1 LRTSV
6 AQREQVL
13 RGWRWRNWDFHS
25 SAELAG
31 LETEWEMPVVI
42 RSVEFNPPIREDWL
56 RIVTKSESTA
66 EFPHSAPGRHN
77 TGHSFLSNEN
87 VVFSRMALSGFGQR
101 KECFR
106 LAIKEFIKH
115 HYRHFN
121 AASLIDAAEGYVKLI
136 DGGGKMFLTM
146 GGAMSTA
153 ELGLSLA
160 EMIRQGK
167 VHAITCTGAN
177 LEEDVFNLVAH
188 DFYERVPNYRD
199 LTPADEVALLDRH
212 MNRVTDTCIP
222 EMEAMRRIE
231 KVVLKEWMRADQAGE
246 SFFPHQFMYKILL
259 SGDLKDSY
267 QIDPKN
273 SWLLAAAE
281 RNLPMFVPGWE
292 DSTLG
297 NMYAGHC
304 ISGDVKRVHTVRTGI
319 EYMME
324 LAEWYTA
331 TTAEVPLGF
340 FQIAGGI
347 AGDFPI
353 CVVPM
358 LHQDLQR
365 DHVPLWA
372 YFCQISDST
381 TSYGSYSGAV
391 PNEKI
396 TWGKLGA
403 DTPKYIIE
411 SDATIVAPLVFAYVL
426 GW

>member
-1 LRTSV
+1 MSAITS
-6 AQREQVL
+6 
-13 RGWRWRNWDFHS
+13 
-25 SAELAG
+25 
-31 LETEWEMPVVI
+31 
-42 RSVEFNPPIREDWL
+42 
-56 RIVTKSESTA
+56 
-66 EFPHSAPGRHN
+66 
-77 TGHSFLSNEN
+77 
-87 VVFSRMALSGFGQR
+87 
-101 KECFR
+101 
-106 LAIKEFIKH
+106 FIKH

-121 AASLIDAAEGYVKLI
+121 AAALIDAAEAYKAHLAS
-136 DGGGKMFLTM
+136 GGKMFMTIA
-146 GGAMSTA
+146 GAMSTA

-160 EMIRQGK
+160 EMIRQDK
-167 VHAITCTGAN
+167 VHGICCTGAN

-188 DFYERVPNYRD
+188 DFYERVPHYRD
-199 LTPADEVALLDRH
+199 LTPADEAALLNRH

-231 KVVLKEWMRADQAGE
+231 NEVLKEWVRADRAGE
-246 SFFPHQFMYKILL
+246 RFFPHEFMYKILL
-259 SGDLKDSY
+259 SGDLKASY

-281 RNLPMFVPGWE
+281 KNLPMFVPGWE
-292 DSTLG
+292 DATLG

-304 ISGDVKRVHTVRTGI
+304 ISGDVKKVHTVRTGI

-324 LAEWYTA
+324 LAEWYTN
-331 TTAEVPLGF
+331 TTAKTPLGF
-340 FQIAGGI
+340 FQIGGGI

-365 DHVPLWA
+365 EHVPLWA

-396 TWGKLGA
+396 TWGKLGEK
-403 DTPKYIIE
+403 TPKFIVE
-411 SDATIVAPLVFAYVL
+411 SDASIVAPLMFAYVL

>member
-1 LRTSV
+1 MSAITS
-6 AQREQVL
+6 
-13 RGWRWRNWDFHS
+13 
-25 SAELAG
+25 
-31 LETEWEMPVVI
+31 
-42 RSVEFNPPIREDWL
+42 
-56 RIVTKSESTA
+56 
-66 EFPHSAPGRHN
+66 
-77 TGHSFLSNEN
+77 
-87 VVFSRMALSGFGQR
+87 
-101 KECFR
+101 
-106 LAIKEFIKH
+106 FIKH

-121 AASLIDAAEGYVKLI
+121 AAALVDAAEAYNKHLANA
-136 DGGGKMFLTM
+136 GKMFVTI

-160 EMIRQGK
+160 EMIRQNKIHG
-167 VHAITCTGAN
+167 ICCTGAN

-199 LTPADEVALLDRH
+199 LTPADEAALLARH

-231 KVVLKEWMRADQAGE
+231 NEVLKEWVRADQAGE
-246 SFFPHQFMYKILL
+246 RFFPHQFMYKILL
-259 SGDLKDSY
+259 SGDLKPSY

-281 RNLPMFVPGWE
+281 KNLPIFVPGWE
-292 DSTLG
+292 DATLG

-304 ISGDVKRVHTVRTGI
+304 ISGDVKNVHTVRTGI

-324 LAEWYTA
+324 LAEWYTN
-331 TTAEVPLGF
+331 TTAETPLGF

-365 DHVPLWA
+365 EHVPLWA

-396 TWGKLGA
+396 TWGKLGEN
-403 DTPKYIIE
+403 TPKFIIE
-411 SDATIVAPLVFAYVL
+411 SDASIVAPLIFAYVL